1 MINNIFNL
9 KRDESGM
16 RTNDP
21 IEKKLPH
28 LYKAHDKLIQKA
40 DPYNHEL
47 SSSLEELAN
56 FLGYK
61 AHEVRNIL
69 KDLSKLNLISIERN
83 KEKDQYKIK
92 LLVN

>member
-1 MINNIFNL
+1 MDNNIFNS
-9 KRDESGM
+9 KRGEIGM
-16 RTNDP
+16 KTNDSL
-21 IEKKLPH
+21 ENKLPH
-28 LYKAHDKLIQKA
+28 LYKAHDKLKQKA

-47 SSSLEELAN
+47 SSSGEELAK

-69 KDLSKLNLISIERN
+69 KDLSRLNLISFERN

-92 LLVN
+92 LLVH

>member
-1 MINNIFNL
+1 MNNNIFNS
-9 KRDESGM
+9 KKDESGI

-21 IEKKLPH
+21 LEKKLPH
-28 LYKAHDKLIQKA
+28 LYKAHDKLIQKS

-47 SSSLEELAN
+47 SSSQEELAK

-69 KDLSKLNLISIERN
+69 KDLSKLNLISFERN

-92 LLVN
+92 LLVH